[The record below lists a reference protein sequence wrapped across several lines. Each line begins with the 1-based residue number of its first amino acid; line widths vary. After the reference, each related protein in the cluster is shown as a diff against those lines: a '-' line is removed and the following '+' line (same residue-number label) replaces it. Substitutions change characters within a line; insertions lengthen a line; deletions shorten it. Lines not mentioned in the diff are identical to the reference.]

1 MEMALEVNGKS
12 IETDANGNLT
22 DPGAWDE
29 DVARALAA
37 EDNIELT
44 QEHFDVLNYLRTEYL
59 ENGGEQP
66 MERAINKG
74 MSKIWGRKVTSKDLY
89 VLFPLAPSKQGNK
102 IAGLPY
108 VARKGGY

>member
-1 MEMALEVNGKS
+1 MALEINGKS
-12 IETDANGNLT
+12 IETDGNGNLT
-22 DPGAWDE
+22 DPHSWNE

-37 EDNIELT
+37 EDSIELT
-44 QEHFDVLNYLRTEYL
+44 QEHWDVINYLRTEYT
-59 ENGGEQP
+59 ENNEQP

-89 VLFPLAPSKQGNK
+89 DLFPLAPSKQGNK

>member
-1 MEMALEVNGKS
+1 MALEVNGKS
-12 IETDANGNLT
+12 IETDGNGNLT
-22 DPGAWDE
+22 DPHSWNE

-37 EDNIELT
+37 EDSIELT
-44 QEHFDVLNYLRTEYL
+44 QEHWDVINYLRTEYS
-59 ENGGEQP
+59 ENSEQP

-74 MSKIWGRKVTSKDLY
+74 MSKIWNRKVTSKDLY
-89 VLFPLAPSKQGNK
+89 ELFPLAPSKQGNK

>member
-1 MEMALEVNGKS
+1 MALEVNGKS
-12 IETDANGNLT
+12 IETDGNGNLT
-22 DPGAWDE
+22 DPNSWDE

-37 EDNIELT
+37 EDGIELT
-44 QEHFDVLNYLRTEYL
+44 QEHWDVINYLRSEYVD
-59 ENGGEQP
+59 NGEQP

-74 MSKIWGRKVTSKDLY
+74 MSKIWGRKISSKDLY
-89 VLFPLAPSKQGNK
+89 TLFPLAPSKQGNK